1 MDFATLNY
9 AAISEDLQPLG
20 NIPKNSKRYSLGD
33 LRRLESKDLPLL
45 IDIAPRTERP
55 IYSFTLTSVTSTKT
69 WTISYRYS
77 EFETFR
83 TNLEDNW
90 ICHDSNCSGSCQAL
104 REIVS
109 FLFPKKRLPF
119 LSSTQGAFASRQKKF
134 KIVLI
139 HLLRSVLLPGSV
151 MKCCHARQNLPS
163 NLFQFL
169 GVDNPDDRRSVLQI
183 FVDNMQ
189 AGAISN
195 AKELASANCTV
206 CLENVQFETEDSDT
220 DHSDEE
226 DNKVELF
233 KNTKDDS
240 RIVLPCQ
247 HSFHRNCIF
256 EWVLSESKCPV
267 CRASIVPNATA
278 SYCRSTHNHSQW
290 WMSDLER
297 DLKLGLKATEKQRRF
312 GRTACS
318 LWVYYTLKIW
328 SGLYKALRDIIL

>member
-33 LRRLESKDLPLL
+33 LRRLELKDLPLL
-45 IDIAPRTERP
+45 IDISPRTERP

-83 TNLEDNW
+83 TNLEGNW

-119 LSSTQGAFASRQKKF
+119 LSSTQGAFASRQKKL

-139 HLLRSVLLPGSV
+139 HLLRSVLLPGSA
-151 MKCCHARQNLPS
+151 MKCRHARQNLPS
-163 NLFQFL
+163 NLFRFL

-183 FVDNMQ
+183 FVDSMQ

-195 AKELASANCTV
+195 AKELAKANCTV
-206 CLENVQFETEDSDT
+206 CLQNLQFDTENNLRTVDT
-220 DHSDEE
+220 DA
-226 DNKVELF
+226 K
-233 KNTKDDS
+233 
-240 RIVLPCQ
+240 IVLPCK
-247 HSFHRNCIF
+247 HSFHRKCIF
-256 EWVLSESKCPV
+256 QWLLFEFHCPV
-267 CRASIVPNATA
+267 CRTNLCPNAFTH
-278 SYCRSTHNHSQW
+278 YCRAHRSEPQW
-290 WMSDLER
+290 WLSVFQEDLQLTSQNE
-297 DLKLGLKATEKQRRF
+297 
-312 GRTACS
+312 
-318 LWVYYTLKIW
+318 
-328 SGLYKALRDIIL
+328 